1 MVTEHDK
8 QLGKRIQALRQK
20 TDLRQEDLA
29 EKVQLSTK
37 YIQFIETGHRVPSLK
52 TLYKI
57 SNVLKVKV
65 SELFPF

>member
-1 MVTEHDK
+1 MATEHDK
-8 QLGKRIQALRQK
+8 QLGRHIQTLRQK
-20 TDLRQEDLA
+20 TGLRQEDLA
-29 EKVQLSTK
+29 EKVQLSAK

-57 SNVLKVKV
+57 ANVLKVKV